1 MAELDFVSVPAGRF
15 TMGTDPAR
23 LYPPDE
29 DETPRRVVRVE
40 GFRIGRVPVT
50 GGDGLP
56 LTYVS
61 RGDAES
67 FCAANGVRL
76 PTEIEWE
83 AAARGGDDR
92 LWPWGDEL
100 PDRTRATFGQG
111 IGGPSPPG
119 CIRREQQPAELST
132 WPATSTNGRLTAR
145 PVVAPTS
152 AGLASCAARRAC
164 PCTRRRVIP
173 TSAFGSSRS
182 SRTRISTGS
191 RCPTA
196 TT

>member
-1 MAELDFVSVPAGRF
+1 M
-15 TMGTDPAR
+15 
-23 LYPPDE
+23 
-29 DETPRRVVRVE
+29 E

-100 PDRTRATFGQG
+100 PRQDARNIRA
-111 IGGPSPPG
+111 
-119 CIRREQQPAELST
+119 EH
-132 WPATSTNGRLTAR
+132 
-145 PVVAPTS
+145 
-152 AGLASCAARRAC
+152 RRA
-164 PCTRRRVIP
+164 VA
-173 TSAFGSSRS
+173 SGAASGGSSNLRS
-182 SRTRISTGS
+182 SRPGRQRLRMDG
-191 RCPTA
+191 
-196 TT
+196 